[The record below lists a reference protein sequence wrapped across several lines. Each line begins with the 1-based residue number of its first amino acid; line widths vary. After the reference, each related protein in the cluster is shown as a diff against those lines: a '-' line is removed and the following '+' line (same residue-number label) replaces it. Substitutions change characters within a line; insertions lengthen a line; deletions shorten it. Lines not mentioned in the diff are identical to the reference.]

1 MQGSSRCYYP
11 PGGWPLKKGLME
23 RYEIVKDGTLLG
35 LIPNAPFGS
44 NDMRSIY
51 WFGCV
56 DMGAIKKLLEAGAD
70 TEERDLHGWT
80 PLLWTGRVPGARARA
95 AAPAPP
101 SSKLAMMAAPK

>member
-1 MQGSSRCYYP
+1 MQGTSRCYYP

-80 PLLWTGRVPGARARA
+80 PLSSRRGHGRGGC
-95 AAPAPP
+95 
-101 SSKLAMMAAPK
+101 LEH